1 MSTYIGNTRWKKF
14 KKLFIIAKSLIISHG
29 LRYFIYVVK
38 LELKKQGLSIFS
50 PDMTPVP
57 LYLQSSFKEKYQNFL
72 QELNHKLEHESDDHN
87 FSLTPSISILNSLTA
102 AIIPFGRT
110 KTCPAPI

>member
-87 FSLTPSISILNSLTA
+87 F
-102 AIIPFGRT
+102 
-110 KTCPAPI
+110 